1 MSINITKTS
10 IDIGIVCND
19 IDAMLTF
26 YGETLG
32 LPLEGTIPMPGGG
45 KMNRFKVGDSVI
57 KVIELDPTPET
68 QAAPGGIRGATGY
81 RYWTITCSN
90 LADCVSRAEAAGAKI
105 VVAAKEVRPGITIA
119 IIADPDGNWVELLQ
133 EDS

>member
-133 EDS
+133 EDV

>member
-90 LADCVSRAEAAGAKI
+90 LAYCVTRAEAAGAKI

-133 EDS
+133 EDA

>member
-81 RYWTITCSN
+81 RYWTITCSD
-90 LADCVSRAEAAGAKI
+90 LADCVTRAEAAGAKI

-133 EDS
+133 EDA

>member
-90 LADCVSRAEAAGAKI
+90 LADCVTRAEAAGAKI

-133 EDS
+133 EDV